1 MSETALAQFLKQK
14 GIEPTGSKERDLELA
29 RPFFKTYKQYKEG
42 LKICTIEK
50 HAS

>member
-1 MSETALAQFLKQK
+1 MSETALAKFLKQK

-42 LKICTIEK
+42 LKCQ
-50 HAS
+50 